1 MLGASLG
8 ALFTLV
14 MLLRRRRIRF
24 RGRRVERHA
33 MWRNAPW
40 LAFAVLRAIVGI
52 LLYVER
58 RAETRAT
65 P

>member
-1 MLGASLG
+1 L
-8 ALFTLV
+8 
-14 MLLRRRRIRF
+14 LLRRRRIRF
-24 RGRRVERHA
+24 RGPRVERHA

-40 LAFAVLRAIVGI
+40 LAFAVLWAIVGI